1 MYLVTLELH
10 VTARPRQERG
20 VSSPKFRLMLRHI
33 ATQPQPTTCI
43 NADTWNFN
51 SLQGKERDRH
61 WGFTDDLDMAGHSM
75 GPADARSSPI
85 WHGRG
90 GRIKKCAAIVNS
102 SMIKQKKS
110 LIWSHDIR
118 AFNQCI

>member
-1 MYLVTLELH
+1 VYLVTLELH

-75 GPADARSSPI
+75 GPADAHMARAGRQDKKVRSHSEFEY
-85 WHGRG
+85 
-90 GRIKKCAAIVNS
+90 
-102 SMIKQKKS
+102 
-110 LIWSHDIR
+110 D
-118 AFNQCI
+118 